1 MVTSYNAEYSEYERK
16 NISRNPPKY
25 TQCNHNKL
33 LSKHGIK
40 FVNSSNTQAKA
51 VNLNWLL
58 LILTSAVTYP

>member
-16 NISRNPPKY
+16 NSRNPQKY
-25 TQCNHNKL
+25 TQYNHNKL
-33 LSKHGIK
+33 LSEHGIK
-40 FVNSSNTQAKA
+40 FVDSSNTQAKA